1 MFNVGDII
9 SYPEMCN
16 EENTSLQKG
25 MNYRIKGNISIIL
38 MSLRKNALYADR
50 IEDDGRIL
58 IYEGHDVAKYKN
70 LKVDPK
76 HLDQPM
82 YLASGQLTE
91 NGKFYN
97 AVIDYKK
104 GNRPAELVKVYEKI
118 MPGIWSYNGVF
129 KLIDSWQEK
138 SNNRNVFKFKLELSN
153 DNFDTKSTDIEI
165 EHNRLIPT
173 NVKREVWKRD
183 KGRCVMCG
191 SNINLHFD
199 HDIPFSKGGSSLTA
213 KNIQLL
219 CEKCNLKKHDKII

>member
-25 MNYRIKGNISIIL
+25 MNFRIKGNSSIIL
-38 MSLRKNALYADR
+38 MSLRKNAPYSDR
-50 IEDDGRIL
+50 VEDDGKIL
-58 IYEGHDVAKYKN
+58 IYEGHDVAKYKD
-70 LKVDPK
+70 LEGEPK
-76 HLDQPM
+76 FIDQPM
-82 YLASGQLTE
+82 YLPSGQLTE
-91 NGKFYN
+91 NGKFYK
-97 AVIDYKK
+97 AVIDYQK
-104 GNRPAELVKVYEKI
+104 GNKPAELVKVYEKI

-129 KLIDSWQEK
+129 KLTDAWQEK
-138 SNNRNVFKFKLELSN
+138 SNNRNVFKFKLELLD
-153 DNFDTKSTDIEI
+153 DNIDTKSTNIEI

-173 NVKREVWKRD
+173 KVKREVWKRD

>member
-25 MNYRIKGNISIIL
+25 MNFRIKGNSSIIL
-38 MSLRKNALYADR
+38 MSLRKNAPYSDR
-50 IEDDGRIL
+50 VEDDGKIL
-58 IYEGHDVAKYKN
+58 IYEGHDVAKYKD
-70 LKVDPK
+70 LEGDPK
-76 HLDQPM
+76 FIDQPM
-82 YLASGQLTE
+82 YLPSGQLTE
-91 NGKFYN
+91 NGKFYK
-97 AVIDYKK
+97 AVKDYQK
-104 GNRPAELVKVYEKI
+104 GNKPAELVKVYEKI
-118 MPGIWSYNGVF
+118 MPGTWSYNGVF
-129 KLIDSWQEK
+129 KLTDAWQEK
-138 SNNRNVFKFKLELSN
+138 SNNRNVFKFKLELLD
-153 DNFDTKSTDIEI
+153 DNIDTKSTNIEI

-173 NVKREVWKRD
+173 KVKREVWKRD

>member
-38 MSLRKNALYADR
+38 MSLRKNAPYADR
-50 IEDDGRIL
+50 IEDDGKIL

-70 LKVDPK
+70 LKVDTK
-76 HLDQPM
+76 LLDQSM
-82 YLASGQLTE
+82 YLPSGQLTE

-104 GNRPAELVKVYEKI
+104 GTKPAELVKVYEKI
-118 MPGIWSYNGVF
+118 MPDIWSYNGVF

-153 DNFDTKSTDIEI
+153 NNFDTKSTNIEI

-199 HDIPFSKGGSSLTA
+199 HDIPFSKGGSSLTS

>member
-1 MFNVGDII
+1 
-9 SYPEMCN
+9 
-16 EENTSLQKG
+16 
-25 MNYRIKGNISIIL
+25 
-38 MSLRKNALYADR
+38 
-50 IEDDGRIL
+50 
-58 IYEGHDVAKYKN
+58 
-70 LKVDPK
+70 
-76 HLDQPM
+76 
-82 YLASGQLTE
+82 
-91 NGKFYN
+91 
-97 AVIDYKK
+97 
-104 GNRPAELVKVYEKI
+104 
-118 MPGIWSYNGVF
+118 MPGIWSYNGIF

-153 DNFDTKSTDIEI
+153 NNFDTKSTNIEI

-199 HDIPFSKGGSSLTA
+199 HDIPFSKGGSSLTS